1 MAFKFVKFHLS
12 LWLQQNKLCICLN
25 LLKYKSRAL
34 SFAEEAL
41 IEYVIYP
48 IFKQIAIQV
57 LENHIR
63 GGGGLSHAYLA
74 YLGMC
79 PEFWKACL
87 YNTCT
92 LPNHIVEYQQCK
104 DLSLCYLHCNLRE
117 HTLMGQLPLKCHGI
131 IRKGF

>member
-63 GGGGLSHAYLA
+63 GGGRSKPCLSCIFGDVSRIL
-74 YLGMC
+74 
-79 PEFWKACL
+79 E
-87 YNTCT
+87 
-92 LPNHIVEYQQCK
+92 
-104 DLSLCYLHCNLRE
+104 SLL
-117 HTLMGQLPLKCHGI
+117 I
-131 IRKGF
+131 